1 MEATKNRA
9 SRPVIGVSSC
19 LLGNRVRYD
28 GSDRLSHLVTSQLG
42 QLFELT
48 AFCPEME
55 IGLGVPREPIH
66 LVRTSEGVRC
76 QRGELDFTQRLTALA
91 DERQNWL
98 NSLDGYVFKARSP
111 SCGIASTKIDGA
123 AGEANYGWGIF
134 AARVAELYPQLALIE
149 DTSLEDR
156 SQYDSFVQK
165 VWNRANHRRG

>member
-28 GSDRLSHLVTSQLG
+28 GSDRFSYLVTSQLG

-66 LVRTSEGVRC
+66 LLRTSEGVRC
-76 QRGELDFTQRLTALA
+76 QRGELDFTQRLTA
-91 DERQNWL
+91 
-98 NSLDGYVFKARSP
+98 
-111 SCGIASTKIDGA
+111 
-123 AGEANYGWGIF
+123 
-134 AARVAELYPQLALIE
+134 
-149 DTSLEDR
+149 
-156 SQYDSFVQK
+156 
-165 VWNRANHRRG
+165 